1 MQSLLRHFF
10 KRSASKAEPTKAEP
24 GLVGFTYVADADS
37 GPMRSAAVGELIENS
52 TDGPP
57 WIVVNHSLD
66 VVNIPRWPGRLLK
79 VQVLRPATKQ
89 SDRPA
94 GYTRA
99 VSVRILGELPPAQLF
114 GINGDIVA
122 EIAFKATQLGVE
134 DVISLSKAM
143 SPEISALYARAWD
156 VWLSQEQPGS
166 PYEGGEHGRTLA
178 LFSGSHASPIGHGFM
193 VIHGAVSRRARELL
207 GDAAFV
213 TDEEGESS
221 LVPEWAA
228 ADGALLG
235 AAMGL
240 GASDLLEKEKAD
252 ILSAPWLKFKGG

>member
-1 MQSLLRHFF
+1 M
-10 KRSASKAEPTKAEP
+10 KAES

-37 GPMRSAAVGELIENS
+37 GPMRSAAIGELIENS

-66 VVNIPRWPGRLLK
+66 AVNIPKWPGRRWK

-99 VSVRILGELPPAQLF
+99 VSVRVLGELPPAQLF
-114 GINGDIVA
+114 GSNGDIVA
-122 EIAFKATQLGVE
+122 EIACKATKLGIE
-134 DVISLSKAM
+134 DVDVLSKAM
-143 SPEISALYARAWD
+143 GPEITALYARAWD
-156 VWLSQEQPGS
+156 VWLSQEKPGS
-166 PYEGGEHGRTLA
+166 PYERGEHGRTLA

-193 VIHGAVSRRARELL
+193 VIHGAVSCRAKELL

-213 TDEEGESS
+213 TDEDGESS
-221 LVPEWAA
+221 LVPVWSA

-240 GASDLLEKEKAD
+240 GASGLLEKEKAD
-252 ILSAPWLKFKGG
+252 ILSAPWLKLMGA